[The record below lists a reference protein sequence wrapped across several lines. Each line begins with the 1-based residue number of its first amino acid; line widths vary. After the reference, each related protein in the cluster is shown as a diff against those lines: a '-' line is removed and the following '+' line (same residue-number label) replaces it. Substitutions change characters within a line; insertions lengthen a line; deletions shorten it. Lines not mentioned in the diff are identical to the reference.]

1 MSGRSLLLW
10 CVGLGAAWAIAAIVG
25 SIPGIFLGGA
35 IGGAIAGLGVHAALS
50 NPSATQT
57 PSRSRVIVAWSIAA
71 VVGQL
76 ILRGIGDIAG
86 YGSLETSVW
95 IGAAIASGGASG
107 ALGVLAM
114 GRNLDNAGP
123 HAHQF
128 APRRLP
134 AALLVGG
141 IPAGLV
147 ISSYPVVLDGLFGY
161 VSGFVAR
168 LGLAFFAAGAAMG
181 LIGALL
187 ASRRPPRS

>member
-1 MSGRSLLLW
+1 
-10 CVGLGAAWAIAAIVG
+10 
-25 SIPGIFLGGA
+25 
-35 IGGAIAGLGVHAALS
+35 LGVHAALS
-50 NPSATQT
+50 SPSVTQT
-57 PSRSRVIVAWSIAA
+57 PSRSRLILAWSIAA

-86 YGSLETSVW
+86 YGSLETCVW
-95 IGAAIASGGASG
+95 IAAAIASGGASG

-114 GRNLDNAGP
+114 GRNLDIAGP

-134 AALLVGG
+134 VGLLVGG

-147 ISSYPVVLDGLFGY
+147 ITYYPLVLDGLFGH
-161 VSGFVAR
+161 VSGFAAR
-168 LGLAFFAAGAAMG
+168 LGIAFFAAGAAMG